1 MVISS
6 NFTIFVPE
14 KPYMAK
20 IKDTNMHNIKV
31 SKILDALSRDGWEL
45 VAQKGSH
52 RQYKHPTKT
61 GKVTVNGQPSDV
73 ICGFLLKSIESQSG
87 LKFT

>member
-1 MVISS
+1 
-6 NFTIFVPE
+6 
-14 KPYMAK
+14 
-20 IKDTNMHNIKV
+20 MHNIKV

-73 ICGFLLKSIESQSG
+73 ICGFLLKSIELQSG
-87 LKFT
+87 LKFM

>member
-1 MVISS
+1 
-6 NFTIFVPE
+6 
-14 KPYMAK
+14 
-20 IKDTNMHNIKV
+20 MHNIKV

-61 GKVTVNGQPSDV
+61 GKVTVNGQPR
-73 ICGFLLKSIESQSG
+73 
-87 LKFT
+87 

>member
-1 MVISS
+1 
-6 NFTIFVPE
+6 
-14 KPYMAK
+14 
-20 IKDTNMHNIKV
+20 MHNIKV
-31 SKILDALSRDGWEL
+31 SKILEALNRDGWEL
-45 VAQKGSH
+45 VAQNGSH

-87 LKFT
+87 LKFK